1 MLSPATAAD
10 LYRLTGFVYQSR
22 GCGRRERA
30 PRRTR
35 EKDHLDALDKLAGG
49 GSLQPPYS
57 RFPGTPSPRNRGR
70 AMLSAG
76 SVRQDSTL
84 QLVAWTPWSLP
95 RLQL

>member
-1 MLSPATAAD
+1 MREQPVGQGSGA
-10 LYRLTGFVYQSR
+10 GR
-22 GCGRRERA
+22 GECA

-35 EKDHLDALDKLAGG
+35 EEDHLGALNKPAEG